1 MLDPIIR
8 EIRLVRAKLS
18 KEIRRNPRKSREDC
32 MRKVLA
38 MATDL
43 VQTGPHTYRA
53 TYKLPDDT
61 RRKQRLR

>member
-18 KEIRRNPRKSREDC
+18 KEIRRNPRKAREEC
-32 MRKVLA
+32 IRKVLA
-38 MATDL
+38 MATNL
-43 VQTGPHTYRA
+43 EQTGPHSYRA

-61 RRKQRLR
+61 RRKQRIR